1 MLVARCAGDN
11 VHVPKISA
19 PTVAA
24 HRAAQ
29 RAALLTATEQLLT
42 EAGLAQVTPGSIA
55 TRAGLAR
62 SSFYEYF
69 GSRDDILTAVAIA
82 AFERWGREIDETL
95 SRVPADDR
103 LRVFVE
109 ATMRMTADGKHT
121 IASQLRQA
129 DLAPNDYDDIM
140 ALHTTLLEPVVT
152 VLRDAGIPDAYATLI
167 QGLLNAGMQLVAHGV
182 DPAAAAGMIT
192 ELLQRGLPRG

>member
-1 MLVARCAGDN
+1 
-11 VHVPKISA
+11 VPKISA

-42 EAGLAQVTPGSIA
+42 EAGLAKVTPGSVA
-55 TRAGLAR
+55 ERAGLAR

-82 AFERWGREIDETL
+82 AFERWAAEIDEAL
-95 SRVPADDR
+95 GGVPADER
-103 LRVFVE
+103 LRAFVQ
-109 ATMRMTADGKHT
+109 ATLRMAADGKHT
-121 IASQLRQA
+121 IASELQQA
-129 DLAPNDYDDIM
+129 DLSPSHYDVIM

-152 VLRDAGIPDAYATLI
+152 LLREAGIPDAYAALI
-167 QGLLNAGMQLVAHGV
+167 QGLLNAGMQLVTHGV
-182 DPAAAAGMIT
+182 APDAAAGMIT
-192 ELLQRGLPRG
+192 EVLERGLPHG